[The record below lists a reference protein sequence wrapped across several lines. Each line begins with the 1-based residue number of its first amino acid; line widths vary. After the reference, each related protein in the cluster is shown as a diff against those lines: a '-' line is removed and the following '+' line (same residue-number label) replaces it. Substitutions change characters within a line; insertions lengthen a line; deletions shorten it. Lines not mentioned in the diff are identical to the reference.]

1 MSAATR
7 QSEPRKALTAQ
18 HALFKIKIYARIRRA
33 QAAIAKDAKFK
44 IKFCANG
51 ALKFHIRSLNFTL
64 LNSRLIRAFKKAA
77 PYSKAT
83 LGSLIP
89 TRLATTLVGK
99 ARIISLYS
107 LAAAA

>member
-1 MSAATR
+1 M
-7 QSEPRKALTAQ
+7 
-18 HALFKIKIYARIRRA
+18 
-33 QAAIAKDAKFK
+33 IAKDAKFK
-44 IKFCANG
+44 IELCASG
-51 ALKFHIRSLNFTL
+51 ALKFHIRSLNFAL
-64 LNSRLIRAFKKAA
+64 LNAKLIRAFKKAAPYIPA

-107 LAAAA
+107 LAAAP